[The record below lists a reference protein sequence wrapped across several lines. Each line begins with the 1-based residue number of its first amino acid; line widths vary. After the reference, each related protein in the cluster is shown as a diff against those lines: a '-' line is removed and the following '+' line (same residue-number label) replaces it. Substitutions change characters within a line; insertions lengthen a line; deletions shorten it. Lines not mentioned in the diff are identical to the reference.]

1 MTSASPSTTPMSGTG
16 VPAHGNGQILNVA
29 GLKTYFPIRSRGLLP
44 RTIGMVKAVDGI
56 DMTLEKGYMDQD
68 EKVYVR
74 DLLVEKGQAA
84 IAPIRR
90 FLKV

>member
-1 MTSASPSTTPMSGTG
+1 MTPASPSTTPMSGTG

-56 DMTLEKGYMDQD
+56 TF
-68 EKVYVR
+68 R
-74 DLLVEKGQAA
+74 
-84 IAPIRR
+84 IAR
-90 FLKV
+90 